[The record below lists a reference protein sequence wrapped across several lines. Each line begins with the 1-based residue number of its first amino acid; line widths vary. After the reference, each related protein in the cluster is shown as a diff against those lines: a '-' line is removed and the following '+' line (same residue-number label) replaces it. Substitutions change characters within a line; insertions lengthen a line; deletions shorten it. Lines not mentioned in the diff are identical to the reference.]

1 MSLFFQT
8 MNLRNVKNNFHWMRT
23 YLCIVSPKYWIHY
36 VWTFSTT
43 VSKKSWHF
51 GCFIMKTIWFYTL
64 FLLIN
69 KALALCENARHRNSV
84 TFIGKTDFVATSSA
98 FDSLGLLNFR
108 WIFGALVIELD
119 TIVFMTSSYQV
130 FLEIRFGS
138 TLAIF

>member
-1 MSLFFQT
+1 MLKIISTEWGPIYALFHLNIEFIMFEHFPQLFQ
-8 MNLRNVKNNFHWMRT
+8 
-23 YLCIVSPKYWIHY
+23 
-36 VWTFSTT
+36 
-43 VSKKSWHF
+43 KKSWHF